1 MEVNFISIFYLILRL
16 SPFIIVCFFTL
27 QSIFYQD
34 FKGLVYL
41 MGLLLTCAVATMI
54 PIDTWMGE
62 QQEDIKPECSY
73 LLLGSGGKPL
83 SQIPLGLLTLMF
95 TFSYLGY
102 AIVKGSTYSQ
112 NIPTF
117 VLFPILISA
126 EAGLNINCGA
136 MWYKL
141 ILALILGL
149 SFAIFWAWCLDVS
162 GAIQLQLTPG
172 VSNNEVSYKPSNVIY
187 RCTYL

>member
-1 MEVNFISIFYLILRL
+1 MEVNLISIFYLILRL

-41 MGLLLTCAVATMI
+41 MGLLLACATATMM

-62 QQEDIKPECSY
+62 QQQDIKEECSY
-73 LLLGSGGKPL
+73 LLLGNGGKAL
-83 SQIPLGLLTLMF
+83 SQIPLGLLALMF

-102 AIVKGSTYSQ
+102 GIVKGETYSQ

-126 EAGLNINCGA
+126 EIALNTNCNVL
-136 MWYKL
+136 WYKL
-141 ILALILGL
+141 VLAMILGFG
-149 SFAIFWAWCLDVS
+149 FAILWAWCLDIS
-162 GAIQLQLTPG
+162 GAVKLQLTPG
-172 VSNNEVSYKPSNVIY
+172 VSNHEVCYKPSNVIY